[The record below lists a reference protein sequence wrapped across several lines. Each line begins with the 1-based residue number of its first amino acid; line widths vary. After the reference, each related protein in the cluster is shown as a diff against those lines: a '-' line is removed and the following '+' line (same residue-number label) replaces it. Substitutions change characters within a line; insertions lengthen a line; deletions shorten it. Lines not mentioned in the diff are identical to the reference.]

1 MNIIHVGT
9 EAIVILFNI
18 ILTKIGDM
26 QQPGLNVIT
35 ELIIGYMY
43 PGRPLAN
50 VAFKTYGYISMSQA
64 LSFLADFKLGHY
76 MKIPPKSMFLVQV
89 RDDKFHCFSHRLLF
103 IYELLMHAFLCFF
116 NLHHQLIGTVVA
128 SSVYFGTAWWL
139 LTSVEHI
146 CDPSALPE
154 GSPWTCP
161 GDDVFYSAS
170 IIWGIVGPGKMFTK
184 EGVYPALN
192 WFFLVGL
199 LAPVPI
205 WFLSRKF
212 PEIKWIRLIH
222 IPIIFGGTG
231 NMPPARAVHYLS
243 WAAVG
248 IFFNYYVYRRFKGWW
263 ARHTYILSAALDA
276 GVAFM
281 GVFLFLT
288 LQSYDIF
295 GPHWW
300 GLDSTDHC
308 PLATCPTAPGIVIEG
323 CPVF

>member
-103 IYELLMHAFLCFF
+103 MYELLMHAFLCFF

-146 CDPSALPE
+146 CDPAALPE

-212 PEIKWIRLIH
+212 PEIKWIGLIH
-222 IPIIFGGTG
+222 IPIILGGTG